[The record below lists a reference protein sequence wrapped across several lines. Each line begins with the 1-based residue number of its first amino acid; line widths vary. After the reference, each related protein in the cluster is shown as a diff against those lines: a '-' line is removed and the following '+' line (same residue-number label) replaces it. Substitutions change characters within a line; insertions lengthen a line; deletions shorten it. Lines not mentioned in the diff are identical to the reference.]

1 MDARVFDALVQ
12 EIKDDVANASIAA
25 TSDRE
30 EARRLIVRA
39 CESAAELHADIGIT
53 GADLEDI
60 ERTVINDNLY
70 YGALQPL
77 LEDDSITEIMAV
89 AGGYDPDSGYLPP
102 RIYVERDGRV
112 AACGEVTLSSE
123 ALKKIIDK
131 ITEEAG
137 KRCDEAHPM
146 GCAMLAGG
154 LARATYKIP
163 PVSPDGPSLVLRKFK
178 EDMLGVDDLVAAG
191 ALTRSMAAF
200 LRSAIASRCPVVI
213 SGGTGS
219 GKTTLLNALSEYIP
233 DGDVVV
239 TIEDTPELRLRVP
252 HVDRMQTV
260 EPNTEGAGEIT
271 IRDLI
276 KLALRSRPDRIIV
289 GECRGADAYDMLQAM
304 QTDHPGS
311 MTTIHANDPDN
322 AFTRLET
329 MARYAGDFTHDQLQL
344 QIAESLEGGLIVHTD
359 RLDGGARKVVSIV
372 EVSKMPKGATNIPR
386 TPLFAWEQDGKDDL
400 GNAVGRFTSCGSQP
414 QLVKQKIEKAGM
426 PYEPGWFFG
435 IDGDGDGG
443 CDAVEYEVD
452 DYWATM

>member
-1 MDARVFDALVQ
+1 MDAKVYNALVE
-12 EIKDDVANASIAA
+12 EIKDEVVMSAHVDAM
-25 TSDRE
+25 TDRD
-30 EARRLIVRA
+30 EARRLIEDT
-39 CESAAELHADIGIT
+39 CERVFRLHSELGIEDADAAAIV
-53 GADLEDI
+53 
-60 ERTVINDNLY
+60 RTVVNDNLY

-77 LEDDSITEIMAV
+77 MEDSSVTEIMAV
-89 AGGYDPDSGYLPP
+89 AGGFDADAGYLPP

-112 AACGEVTLSSE
+112 ARCEEVGLTAA

-131 ITEEAG
+131 IVEEAG

-154 LARATYKIP
+154 IARATYKIP

-178 EDMLGVDDLVAAG
+178 QDMMRVDDLVAAD
-191 ALTRSMAAF
+191 ALTPGMAAF

-219 GKTTLLNALSEYIP
+219 GKTTLLNALSEFIP
-233 DGDVVV
+233 EADVVV

-260 EPNTEGAGEIT
+260 EANTEGAGEVT

-276 KLALRSRPDRIIV
+276 KLALRSRPDRIFV
-289 GECRGADAYDMLQAM
+289 GECRGAEAYDMLQAM

-329 MARYAGDFTHDQLQL
+329 MARFAGDFTHEQIQR
-344 QIAESLEGGLIVHTD
+344 QIAESLKGGLIVHTD
-359 RLDGGARKVVSIV
+359 RLDGGARRIVSVV
-372 EVSKMPKGATNIPR
+372 EVSEMPSGASVIPR
-386 TPLFAWEQDGKDDL
+386 TPLFEWAQTGTDAD
-400 GNAVGRFTSCGSQP
+400 GNAVGRFAACGSQP
-414 QLVKQKIEKAGM
+414 QLVKRKIEKAGM
-426 PYEPGWFFG
+426 TYRPEWFF
-435 IDGDGDGG
+435 DG
-443 CDAVEYEVD
+443 YE
-452 DYWATM
+452 M